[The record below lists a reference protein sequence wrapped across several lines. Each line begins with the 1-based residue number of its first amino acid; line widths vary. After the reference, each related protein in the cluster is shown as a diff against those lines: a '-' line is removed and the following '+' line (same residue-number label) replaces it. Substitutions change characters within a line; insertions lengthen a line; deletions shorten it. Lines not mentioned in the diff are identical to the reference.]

1 MSKKTETEFRA
12 ALTELGLKDEEVESQ
27 VVSALAKG
35 TIVADQGEFSFER
48 DSLDQAADQWASEL
62 AKASHDDDEDEDDEP
77 AYSDEG
83 DEDEDGSEEMSKA
96 LGAAVNAAVETAVA
110 PLRKELGLV
119 KARIEAAGNLT
130 KALAQKVSAQLAK
143 GSSTDFAPVLARL
156 NEIEALIK
164 GPRGDFRG
172 VNPNDFVPVG
182 HPGDSKSELNK
193 GTIDRRR
200 LADFLFQKQKAA
212 RGNAE
217 QANALHKAIYKAE
230 DVTTSASELAQIA
243 QDHGF
248 TA

>member
-1 MSKKTETEFRA
+1 MTKKTETEFRA
-12 ALTELGLKDEEVESQ
+12 ALTELGIAADDIESQ
-27 VVSALAKG
+27 VVTALAKG
-35 TIVADQGEFSFER
+35 TIVADQGEFNLER
-48 DSLDQAADQWASEL
+48 DTLDQAADQWASEL

-77 AYSDEG
+77 AYSDD
-83 DEDEDGSEEMSKA
+83 DEDEDDGTGDMSKA
-96 LGAAVNAAVETAVA
+96 LGEAVNAAVETAVA

-130 KALAQKVSAQLAK
+130 KALAQKVSQQLAK

-172 VNPNDFVPVG
+172 VNPNDFVPVN
-182 HPGDSKSELNK
+182 HPGDKSELNK
-193 GTIDRRR
+193 GAIDRKR